1 MPRITPGITSGASI
15 SSDSADLPRKS
26 RALEQERVRRADG
39 DRQHASPQLATHT
52 LVTMLFMS
60 GASAKSP
67 VRPFAPPTNQ
77 SSVKPRHGGAG

>member
-15 SSDSADLPRKS
+15 SSDSADLPRKRARSS
-26 RALEQERVRRADG
+26 RKALAV
-39 DRQHASPQLATHT
+39 PTATDSTVTQPATTT
-52 LVTMLFMS
+52 LVQMLVSS

-67 VRPFAPPTNQ
+67 TRPRAASPTNQ

>member
-26 RALEQERVRRADG
+26 ARSSRNAFAVPTATDSTRHPARDDHAGADALQQRRVG
-39 DRQHASPQLATHT
+39 EEP
-52 LVTMLFMS
+52 
-60 GASAKSP
+60 GAPA
-67 VRPFAPPTNQ
+67 RAPPTNQ

>member
-1 MPRITPGITSGASI
+1 MPRITPGITSGASM

-26 RALEQERVRRADG
+26 TRSSRNAFAVPTSTESTVTA
-39 DRQHASPQLATHT
+39 LATHT
-52 LVTMLFMS
+52 LVAMLFSS

-67 VRPFAPPTNQ
+67 VRPVPPPTNQ